1 MSNIYAIKRYHKDGT
16 VSYYKKGGTD
26 KTPVDK
32 AHLYYTQA
40 QAQYRLREEQWEAKS
55 DWEFAAEYPKWAE
68 RSNLVV
74 EVQIV
79 EVEVSIREKAQVNP
93 VQSVG

>member
-1 MSNIYAIKRYHKDGT
+1 MSKIYAIKRYHANGA

-32 AHLYYTQA
+32 AQLYYTEA
-40 QAQYRLREEQWEAKS
+40 QAQYRLREEQFEAKA
-55 DWEFAAEYPKWAE
+55 DWIFAAEYPKWAE

-79 EVEVSIREKAQVNP
+79 EVEVSIREKA
-93 VQSVG
+93 